1 MARGEIRMINW
12 CRLLNNCVECSL
24 TALCVVLLQ
33 RRRSLG
39 LRAATSFPESLNECD
54 GSKLFQITMS
64 PLKRVDVYIFN
75 NKACSRMVRFNM
87 VVSEAVQELVYSS

>member
-1 MARGEIRMINW
+1 MLAHCPVCSSATASPFIR
-12 CRLLNNCVECSL
+12 S
-24 TALCVVLLQ
+24 
-33 RRRSLG
+33 G
-39 LRAATSFPESLNECD
+39 AATSFPESLNECD